1 MIYRRTEITA
11 QSAPLAVRAFC
22 TEDDIAVDGGRAL
35 TGRYRVEHNDDHK
48 EEHKGLFGKLLNVF
62 VEDTDEGGTA
72 RPRPT
77 APVSGAPRPGIGTA
91 GGDSADRYMAD
102 LEAELKGKQP
112 ASSVTPSAI
121 PFNVPTAHVP
131 SDSPNVARHPLSETV
146 APGHITPSYAS
157 TSTVSAH
164 LESPAS
170 AGECITPN
178 VAKIAKF
185 ISVLPAGLPAEQVAP
200 MLQAMLE
207 GASVSPTQIRAD
219 VAQGQQA
226 VEQGVASANASILS
240 AQTEAEQTIA
250 QAEQLIARARSQRD
264 EAIGAQQQRI
274 AGYEQ
279 DRTTLERV
287 EVYLASLAPVS
298 HTLSAADSPAQ

>member
-1 MIYRRTEITA
+1 MPAVLQMMTDEKRRDE
-11 QSAPLAVRAFC
+11 P
-22 TEDDIAVDGGRAL
+22 
-35 TGRYRVEHNDDHK
+35 RVEHKDDHK

-62 VEDTDEGGTA
+62 VEDTDEDGAA
-72 RPRPT
+72 RPRHE
-77 APVSGAPRPGIGTA
+77 APISNAPRPDSGTPQA
-91 GGDSADRYMAD
+91 GGDSADRYMDD
-102 LEAELKGKQP
+102 LEAELKGNKAAFP
-112 ASSVTPSAI
+112 MPSSPI
-121 PFNVPTAHVP
+121 PFNVPTARVP
-131 SDSPNVARHPLSETV
+131 LESRDVVRRSLSEA
-146 APGHITPSYAS
+146 APAGHTAS
-157 TSTVSAH
+157 SHAQTSTVSAH

-185 ISVLPAGLPAEQVAP
+185 IAVLPAGLPAEQVTP

-226 VEQGVASANASILS
+226 VEQGVASANQAITQV
-240 AQTEAEQTIA
+240 QTEAEQTIA

-264 EAIGAQQQRI
+264 EAIATQQQRI

-287 EVYLASLAPVS
+287 DVYLTSLAPIS
-298 HTLSAADSPAQ
+298 HIVSAADSLAK